1 VAGGNQSVL
10 EDAGAQTVA
19 GWATAISAG
28 PAPESSQ
35 VVGFTVTTG
44 NPGLFASQPSVAA
57 DGTLTYTPAANAYG
71 SAAVSVVAHD
81 DGGTATGGVDSS
93 GAATFTIAIQPVN
106 DAPTCSIGGN
116 QVAVSLLGARSVSGF
131 ASATP
136 GPANESGQHTTFVVP
151 PTISADGTLTYTP
164 RLLGLGVATV
174 TVRVVDD
181 GGTANGGADTSAP
194 TSFTIT
200 IV

>member
-1 VAGGNQSVL
+1 M
-10 EDAGAQTVA
+10 
-19 GWATAISAG
+19 
-28 PAPESSQ
+28 
-35 VVGFTVTTG
+35 
-44 NPGLFASQPSVAA
+44 
-57 DGTLTYTPAANAYG
+57 
-71 SAAVSVVAHD
+71 SVVAHD
-81 DGGTATGGVDSS
+81 DGGTAAGGVDSS
-93 GAATFTIAIQPVN
+93 RAATFTIAIQPVN

-116 QVAVSLLGARSVSGF
+116 QVAVSLLGVRSVSGF
-131 ASATP
+131 VSATP
-136 GPANESGQHTTFVVP
+136 GPANESGQHTTFAVMTDRPNLFVVP

-164 RLLGLGVATV
+164 RLLALGVATV